1 MTLFKKVYPK
11 SKILYFFVFLLF
23 FQGCQ
28 SQDKKNGKDIE
39 EIQKNAG
46 GYTNTVSY
54 ANNVDFRL
62 AAKIATPGV
71 VHIKCL
77 FKQQTQR
84 NYNEDQDGFYNIP
97 DPLKDFFR
105 DDPFFRQFRF
115 QVPDS
120 QENDSEPLIGS
131 GSGVILT
138 PDGFIVTNNHM
149 VKNADD
155 INVTLYDGRSYTAK
169 LIGTDP
175 KTDLALLKIDE
186 KNLSFVAFGDSDK
199 IEVGEWVVAV
209 GNPFN
214 LASTVTAGIVSA
226 KARNLNI
233 LKDQGAIE
241 SFIQTDAAVN
251 PGNSGGALVTLEG
264 KLIGINTAIATPT
277 GVYAGYAFAIPVDIV
292 KKVSNDLMNFGS
304 VSRGFLGISIRDMD
318 SKIAKEI
325 NIDRAN
331 GVFVDSVAINGAA
344 NEAGVRAKDV
354 IISIDN
360 IETMTSS
367 KLQEI
372 VMRKRPGDKVKIVLI
387 RNGNEKKELFA
398 TLKKQEAS
406 PKITKTVNPELL
418 KDLGIQLIPI
428 NKEDQKNYK
437 VKNGLKV
444 TKLYTGK
451 LKKNTNIREGFVIT
465 AVNNKEVSTVD
476 SFIEAVEAQQGGIM
490 LEGKYASDPT
500 YYYYAFGM

>member
-1 MTLFKKVYPK
+1 MTLFKKVYSK
-11 SKILYFFVFLLF
+11 SKIRYLIVFLLL
-23 FQGCQ
+23 FQGCH
-28 SQDKKNGKDIE
+28 SQDKKNEKDIE

-54 ANNVDFRL
+54 SNNVDFRL
-62 AAKIATPGV
+62 AARIATPGV
-71 VHIKCL
+71 VNIKST
-77 FKQQTQR
+77 FKPQNHQYGDE
-84 NYNEDQDGFYNIP
+84 NPSDFYDLP
-97 DPLKDFFR
+97 DSFKDFFR
-105 DDPFFRQFRF
+105 NDPFFRQFKF
-115 QVPDS
+115 EPN
-120 QENDSEPLIGS
+120 NDSEPIIG
-131 GSGVILT
+131 GASGVILT
-138 PDGFIVTNNHM
+138 PDGYIVTNNHV
-149 VKNADD
+149 VKDADEID
-155 INVTLYDGRSYTAK
+155 VTLFNGKSYKAK
-169 LIGTDP
+169 IIGTDP
-175 KTDLALLKIDE
+175 QTDLALIKIDE

-226 KARNLNI
+226 KARNINI
-233 LKDQGAIE
+233 LKNQGAIE
-241 SFIQTDAAVN
+241 SFIQTDAVMN

-292 KKVSNDLMNFGS
+292 KKVSNDLMNYGS

-331 GVFVDSVAINGAA
+331 GVYVDSVATNGAA
-344 NEAGVRAKDV
+344 KEAGVKAKDV
-354 IISIDN
+354 IISIDGM
-360 IETMTSS
+360 ETMTSS

-372 VMRKRPGDKVKIVLI
+372 VMRKRPGDKVKILLI
-387 RNGNEKKELFA
+387 RNGNERKELVA
-398 TLKKQEAS
+398 TLQKQEAS
-406 PKITKTVNPELL
+406 PKITKTKNPELL
-418 KDLGIQLIPI
+418 TDLGVQLVPI
-428 NKEDQKNYK
+428 SKEDQKNYK

-444 TKLYTGK
+444 TKLYNGK

-465 AVNNKEVSTVD
+465 AVNNKEVSTID

-490 LEGKYASDPT
+490 LEGKYAGDPT
-500 YYYYAFGM
+500 YYYYAFGI

>member
-1 MTLFKKVYPK
+1 MTLFKKVYSK
-11 SKILYFFVFLLF
+11 SKIRYLIVFLLL
-23 FQGCQ
+23 FQGCH
-28 SQDKKNGKDIE
+28 SQDKKNEKDIE

-54 ANNVDFRL
+54 SNNVDFRL
-62 AAKIATPGV
+62 AARIATPGV
-71 VHIKCL
+71 VNIKST
-77 FKQQTQR
+77 FKPQNHQYGDE
-84 NYNEDQDGFYNIP
+84 NPSDFYDLP
-97 DPLKDFFR
+97 DSFKDFFR
-105 DDPFFRQFRF
+105 NDPFFRQFKF
-115 QVPDS
+115 EPN
-120 QENDSEPLIGS
+120 NDSEPIIG
-131 GSGVILT
+131 GASGVILT
-138 PDGFIVTNNHM
+138 PDGYIVTNNHV
-149 VKNADD
+149 VKDADEID
-155 INVTLYDGRSYTAK
+155 VTLFNGKSYKAK
-169 LIGTDP
+169 IIGTDP
-175 KTDLALLKIDE
+175 QTDLALIKIDE

-226 KARNLNI
+226 KARNINI
-233 LKDQGAIE
+233 LKNQGAIE
-241 SFIQTDAAVN
+241 SFIQTDAVMN

-331 GVFVDSVAINGAA
+331 GVYVDSVATSGAA
-344 NEAGVRAKDV
+344 KEAGVKAKDV
-354 IISIDN
+354 IISIDGM
-360 IETMTSS
+360 ETMTSS

-372 VMRKRPGDKVKIVLI
+372 VMRKRPGDKVKILLI
-387 RNGNEKKELFA
+387 RNGNERKELVA
-398 TLKKQEAS
+398 TLQKQEAS
-406 PKITKTVNPELL
+406 PKITKTKNPELL
-418 KDLGIQLIPI
+418 TDLGVQLVPI
-428 NKEDQKNYK
+428 SKEDHKNYK

-444 TKLYTGK
+444 TKLYNGK

-465 AVNNKEVSTVD
+465 AVNNKEVSTID

-490 LEGKYASDPT
+490 LEGKYAGDPT

>member
-1 MTLFKKVYPK
+1 MTLFKKVYSK
-11 SKILYFFVFLLF
+11 SKIRYLIVFLLL
-23 FQGCQ
+23 FQGCH
-28 SQDKKNGKDIE
+28 SQDKKNEKDIE

-54 ANNVDFRL
+54 SNNVDFRL
-62 AAKIATPGV
+62 AARIATPGV
-71 VHIKCL
+71 VNIKST
-77 FKQQTQR
+77 FKPQNHQYGDE
-84 NYNEDQDGFYNIP
+84 NPSDFYDLP
-97 DPLKDFFR
+97 DSFKDFFR
-105 DDPFFRQFRF
+105 NDPFFRQFKF
-115 QVPDS
+115 EPN
-120 QENDSEPLIGS
+120 NDSEPIIG
-131 GSGVILT
+131 GASGVILT
-138 PDGFIVTNNHM
+138 PDGYIVTNNHV
-149 VKNADD
+149 VKDADEID
-155 INVTLYDGRSYTAK
+155 VTLFNGKSYKAK
-169 LIGTDP
+169 IIGTDP
-175 KTDLALLKIDE
+175 QTDLALIKIDE

-226 KARNLNI
+226 KARNINI
-233 LKDQGAIE
+233 LKNQGAIE
-241 SFIQTDAAVN
+241 SFIQTDAVMN

-331 GVFVDSVAINGAA
+331 GVYVDSVATNGAA
-344 NEAGVRAKDV
+344 KEAGVKAKDV
-354 IISIDN
+354 IISIDGM
-360 IETMTSS
+360 ETMTSS

-372 VMRKRPGDKVKIVLI
+372 VMRKRPGDKVKILLI
-387 RNGNEKKELFA
+387 RNGNERKELVA
-398 TLKKQEAS
+398 TLQKQEAS
-406 PKITKTVNPELL
+406 PKITKTKNPELL
-418 KDLGIQLIPI
+418 TDLGVQLVTIS
-428 NKEDQKNYK
+428 KEDQKNYK

-444 TKLYTGK
+444 TKLYNGK

-465 AVNNKEVSTVD
+465 AVNNKEVSTID

-490 LEGKYASDPT
+490 LEGKYAGDPT
-500 YYYYAFGM
+500 YYYYAFGI

>member
-1 MTLFKKVYPK
+1 MTLFKKVYSK
-11 SKILYFFVFLLF
+11 SKIRYLIVFLLL
-23 FQGCQ
+23 FQGCH
-28 SQDKKNGKDIE
+28 SQDKKNEKDIE

-54 ANNVDFRL
+54 SNNVDFRL
-62 AAKIATPGV
+62 AARIATPGV
-71 VHIKCL
+71 VNIKST
-77 FKQQTQR
+77 FKPQNHQYGDE
-84 NYNEDQDGFYNIP
+84 NPSDFYDLP
-97 DPLKDFFR
+97 DSFKDFFR
-105 DDPFFRQFRF
+105 NDPFFRQFKF
-115 QVPDS
+115 EPN
-120 QENDSEPLIGS
+120 NDSEPIIG
-131 GSGVILT
+131 GASGVILT
-138 PDGFIVTNNHM
+138 PDGYIVTNNHV
-149 VKNADD
+149 VKDADEID
-155 INVTLYDGRSYTAK
+155 VTLFNGKSYKAK
-169 LIGTDP
+169 IIGTDP
-175 KTDLALLKIDE
+175 QTDLALIKIDE

-226 KARNLNI
+226 KARNINI
-233 LKDQGAIE
+233 LKNQGAIE
-241 SFIQTDAAVN
+241 SFIQTDAVMN

-331 GVFVDSVAINGAA
+331 GVYVDSVATNGAA
-344 NEAGVRAKDV
+344 KEAGVKAKDV
-354 IISIDN
+354 IISIDGM
-360 IETMTSS
+360 ETMTSS

-372 VMRKRPGDKVKIVLI
+372 VMRKRPGDKVKILLI
-387 RNGNEKKELFA
+387 RNGNERKELVA
-398 TLKKQEAS
+398 TLQKQEAS
-406 PKITKTVNPELL
+406 PKITKTKNPELL
-418 KDLGIQLIPI
+418 MDLGVQLVPI
-428 NKEDQKNYK
+428 SKEDQKNYK

-444 TKLYTGK
+444 TKLYNGK

-465 AVNNKEVSTVD
+465 AVNNKEVSTID

-490 LEGKYASDPT
+490 LEGKYAGDPT

>member
-1 MTLFKKVYPK
+1 MTLFKKVYSK
-11 SKILYFFVFLLF
+11 SKILYLFVFLLF

-28 SQDKKNGKDIE
+28 SQDKKNEKDIE

-54 ANNVDFRL
+54 SNNVDFRL
-62 AAKIATPGV
+62 AARIATPGV
-71 VHIKCL
+71 VNIKST
-77 FKQQTQR
+77 FKPQNHQYGDE
-84 NYNEDQDGFYNIP
+84 NPSDFYDLP
-97 DPLKDFFR
+97 DSFKDFFR
-105 DDPFFRQFRF
+105 NDPFFRQFKF
-115 QVPDS
+115 EPN
-120 QENDSEPLIGS
+120 NDSEPIIG
-131 GSGVILT
+131 GASGVILT
-138 PDGFIVTNNHM
+138 PDGYIVTNNHV
-149 VKNADD
+149 VKDADEID
-155 INVTLYDGRSYTAK
+155 VTLFNGKSYKAK
-169 LIGTDP
+169 IIGTDP
-175 KTDLALLKIDE
+175 QTDLALIKIDE

-226 KARNLNI
+226 KARNINI
-233 LKDQGAIE
+233 LKNQGAIE
-241 SFIQTDAAVN
+241 SFIQTDAVMN

-331 GVFVDSVAINGAA
+331 GVYVDSVATNGAA
-344 NEAGVRAKDV
+344 KEAGVKAKDV
-354 IISIDN
+354 IISIDGM
-360 IETMTSS
+360 ETMTSS

-372 VMRKRPGDKVKIVLI
+372 VMRKRPGDKVKILLI
-387 RNGNEKKELFA
+387 RNGNERKELVA
-398 TLKKQEAS
+398 TLQKQEAS
-406 PKITKTVNPELL
+406 PKITKTKNPELL
-418 KDLGIQLIPI
+418 TDLGVQLVPI
-428 NKEDQKNYK
+428 SKEDQKNYK

-444 TKLYTGK
+444 TKLYNGK

-465 AVNNKEVSTVD
+465 AVNNKEVSTID

-490 LEGKYASDPT
+490 LEGKYAGDPT

>member
-1 MTLFKKVYPK
+1 MTLFKKVYSK
-11 SKILYFFVFLLF
+11 SKIGYFFVFLLF

-28 SQDKKNGKDIE
+28 SQDKKNEKDIE

-54 ANNVDFRL
+54 SNNVDFRL
-62 AAKIATPGV
+62 AARIATPGV
-71 VHIKCL
+71 VNIKST
-77 FKQQTQR
+77 FKPQNHQYGDE
-84 NYNEDQDGFYNIP
+84 NPSDFYDLP
-97 DPLKDFFR
+97 DSFKDFFR
-105 DDPFFRQFRF
+105 NDPFFRQFKF
-115 QVPDS
+115 EPN
-120 QENDSEPLIGS
+120 NDSEPIIG
-131 GSGVILT
+131 GASGVILT
-138 PDGFIVTNNHM
+138 PDGYIVTNNHV
-149 VKNADD
+149 VKDADEID
-155 INVTLYDGRSYTAK
+155 VTLFNGKSYKAK
-169 LIGTDP
+169 IIGTDP
-175 KTDLALLKIDE
+175 QTDLALIKIDE

-226 KARNLNI
+226 KARNINI
-233 LKDQGAIE
+233 LKNQGAIE
-241 SFIQTDAAVN
+241 SFIQTDAVMN

-304 VSRGFLGISIRDMD
+304 VSRGYLGISIRDMD

-331 GVFVDSVAINGAA
+331 GVYVDSVATNGAA
-344 NEAGVRAKDV
+344 KEAGVKAKDV
-354 IISIDN
+354 IISIDGM
-360 IETMTSS
+360 ETMTSS

-372 VMRKRPGDKVKIVLI
+372 VMRKRPGDKVKILLI
-387 RNGNEKKELFA
+387 RNGNERKELVA
-398 TLKKQEAS
+398 TLQKQEAS
-406 PKITKTVNPELL
+406 TKITKTKNPELL
-418 KDLGIQLIPI
+418 RDLGVQLVPI
-428 NKEDQKNYK
+428 SKEDQKNYK

-444 TKLYTGK
+444 TKLYNGK

-465 AVNNKEVSTVD
+465 AVNNKEVSTID

-490 LEGKYASDPT
+490 LEGKYAGDPT
-500 YYYYAFGM
+500 YYYYAFGI

>member
-1 MTLFKKVYPK
+1 MTLFKKVYSK
-11 SKILYFFVFLLF
+11 SKIRYLIVFLLL

-28 SQDKKNGKDIE
+28 SQDKKNEKDIE

-54 ANNVDFRL
+54 SNNVDFRL
-62 AAKIATPGV
+62 AARIATPGV
-71 VHIKCL
+71 VNIKST
-77 FKQQTQR
+77 FKPQNHQYGDE
-84 NYNEDQDGFYNIP
+84 NPSDFYDLP
-97 DPLKDFFR
+97 DSFKDFFR
-105 DDPFFRQFRF
+105 NDPFFRQFKF
-115 QVPDS
+115 EPN
-120 QENDSEPLIGS
+120 NDSEPIIG
-131 GSGVILT
+131 GASGVILT
-138 PDGFIVTNNHM
+138 PDGYIVTNNHV
-149 VKNADD
+149 VKDADEID
-155 INVTLYDGRSYTAK
+155 VTLFNGKSYKAK
-169 LIGTDP
+169 IIGTDP
-175 KTDLALLKIDE
+175 QTDLALIKIDE

-226 KARNLNI
+226 KARNINI
-233 LKDQGAIE
+233 LKNQGAIE
-241 SFIQTDAAVN
+241 SFIQTDAVMN

-304 VSRGFLGISIRDMD
+304 VSRGFLGLTIRDMD

-331 GVFVDSVAINGAA
+331 GVYVDSVATNGAA
-344 NEAGVRAKDV
+344 KEAGVKAKDV
-354 IISIDN
+354 IISIDGM
-360 IETMTSS
+360 ETMTSS

-372 VMRKRPGDKVKIVLI
+372 VMRKRPGDKVKILLI
-387 RNGNEKKELFA
+387 RNGNERKELVA
-398 TLKKQEAS
+398 TLQKQEAS
-406 PKITKTVNPELL
+406 PKITKTKNPELL
-418 KDLGIQLIPI
+418 TDLGVQLVPI
-428 NKEDQKNYK
+428 SKEDQKNYK

-444 TKLYTGK
+444 TKLYNGK

-465 AVNNKEVSTVD
+465 AVNNKEVSTID

-490 LEGKYASDPT
+490 LEGKYAGDPT
-500 YYYYAFGM
+500 YYYYAFGI

>member
-1 MTLFKKVYPK
+1 MTLFKKVYSK
-11 SKILYFFVFLLF
+11 SKIRYLIVFLLL
-23 FQGCQ
+23 FQGCH
-28 SQDKKNGKDIE
+28 SQDKKNEKDIE

-54 ANNVDFRL
+54 SNNVDFRL
-62 AAKIATPGV
+62 AARIATPGV
-71 VHIKCL
+71 VNIKST
-77 FKQQTQR
+77 FKPQNHQYGDE
-84 NYNEDQDGFYNIP
+84 NPSDFYDLP
-97 DPLKDFFR
+97 DSFKDFFR
-105 DDPFFRQFRF
+105 NDPFFRQFKF
-115 QVPDS
+115 EPN
-120 QENDSEPLIGS
+120 NDSEPIIG
-131 GSGVILT
+131 GASGVILT
-138 PDGFIVTNNHM
+138 PDGYIVTNNHV
-149 VKNADD
+149 VKDADEID
-155 INVTLYDGRSYTAK
+155 VTLFNGKSYKAK
-169 LIGTDP
+169 IIGTDP
-175 KTDLALLKIDE
+175 QTDLALIKIDE

-226 KARNLNI
+226 KARNINI
-233 LKDQGAIE
+233 LKNQGAIE
-241 SFIQTDAAVN
+241 SFIQTDAVMN

-304 VSRGFLGISIRDMD
+304 VSRGFLGITIRDMD

-331 GVFVDSVAINGAA
+331 GVYVDSVATNGAA
-344 NEAGVRAKDV
+344 KEAGVKAKDV
-354 IISIDN
+354 IISIDGM
-360 IETMTSS
+360 ETMTSS

-372 VMRKRPGDKVKIVLI
+372 VMRKRPGDKVKILLI
-387 RNGNEKKELFA
+387 RNGNERKELVA
-398 TLKKQEAS
+398 TLQKQEAS
-406 PKITKTVNPELL
+406 PKITKTKNPELL
-418 KDLGIQLIPI
+418 TDLGVQLVTIS
-428 NKEDQKNYK
+428 KEDQKNYK

-444 TKLYTGK
+444 TKLYNGK

-465 AVNNKEVSTVD
+465 AVNNKEVSTID

-490 LEGKYASDPT
+490 LEGKYAGDPT
-500 YYYYAFGM
+500 YYYYAFGI

>member
-1 MTLFKKVYPK
+1 MTLFKKVYSK
-11 SKILYFFVFLLF
+11 SKIRYLIVFLLL
-23 FQGCQ
+23 FQGCH
-28 SQDKKNGKDIE
+28 SQDKKNEKDIE

-54 ANNVDFRL
+54 SNNVDFRL
-62 AAKIATPGV
+62 AARIATPGV
-71 VHIKCL
+71 VNIKST
-77 FKQQTQR
+77 FKPQNHQYGDE
-84 NYNEDQDGFYNIP
+84 NPSDFYDLP
-97 DPLKDFFR
+97 DSFKDFFR
-105 DDPFFRQFRF
+105 NDPFFRQFKF
-115 QVPDS
+115 EPN
-120 QENDSEPLIGS
+120 NDSEPIIG
-131 GSGVILT
+131 GASGVILT
-138 PDGFIVTNNHM
+138 PDGYIVTNNHV
-149 VKNADD
+149 VKDADEID
-155 INVTLYDGRSYTAK
+155 VTLFNGKSYKAK
-169 LIGTDP
+169 IIGTDP
-175 KTDLALLKIDE
+175 QTDLALIKIDE

-226 KARNLNI
+226 KARNINI
-233 LKDQGAIE
+233 LKNQGAIE
-241 SFIQTDAAVN
+241 SFIQTDAVMN

-331 GVFVDSVAINGAA
+331 GVYVDSVATNGAA
-344 NEAGVRAKDV
+344 KEAGVKAKDV
-354 IISIDN
+354 IISIDGM
-360 IETMTSS
+360 ETMTSS

-372 VMRKRPGDKVKIVLI
+372 VMRKRPGDKVKILLI
-387 RNGNEKKELFA
+387 RNGNERKELVA
-398 TLKKQEAS
+398 TLQKQEAS
-406 PKITKTVNPELL
+406 PKITKTKNPELL
-418 KDLGIQLIPI
+418 TDLGVQLVPI
-428 NKEDQKNYK
+428 SKEDQKNYK

-444 TKLYTGK
+444 TKLYNGK

-465 AVNNKEVSTVD
+465 AVNNKEVSTID

-490 LEGKYASDPT
+490 LEGKYAGDPT

>member
-1 MTLFKKVYPK
+1 MTLFKKVYSK
-11 SKILYFFVFLLF
+11 SKIRYLIVFLLL
-23 FQGCQ
+23 FQGCH
-28 SQDKKNGKDIE
+28 SQDKKNEKDIE

-54 ANNVDFRL
+54 SNNVDFRL
-62 AAKIATPGV
+62 AARIATPGV
-71 VHIKCL
+71 VNIKST
-77 FKQQTQR
+77 FKPQNHQYGDE
-84 NYNEDQDGFYNIP
+84 NPSDFYDLP
-97 DPLKDFFR
+97 DSFKDFFR
-105 DDPFFRQFRF
+105 NDPFFRQFKF
-115 QVPDS
+115 EPN
-120 QENDSEPLIGS
+120 NDSEPIIG
-131 GSGVILT
+131 GASGVILT
-138 PDGFIVTNNHM
+138 PDGYIVTNNHV
-149 VKNADD
+149 VKDADEID
-155 INVTLYDGRSYTAK
+155 VTLFNGKSYKAK
-169 LIGTDP
+169 IIGTDP
-175 KTDLALLKIDE
+175 QTDLALIKIDE

-226 KARNLNI
+226 KARNINI
-233 LKDQGAIE
+233 LKNQGAIE
-241 SFIQTDAAVN
+241 SFIQTDAVMN
-251 PGNSGGALVTLEG
+251 PGNSGGALVTLDG

-331 GVFVDSVAINGAA
+331 GVYVDSVATNGAA
-344 NEAGVRAKDV
+344 KEAGVKAKDV
-354 IISIDN
+354 IISIDGM
-360 IETMTSS
+360 ETMTSS

-372 VMRKRPGDKVKIVLI
+372 VMRKRPGDKVKILLI
-387 RNGNEKKELFA
+387 RNGNERKELVA
-398 TLKKQEAS
+398 TLQKQEAS
-406 PKITKTVNPELL
+406 PKITKTKNPELL
-418 KDLGIQLIPI
+418 RDLGVQLVPI
-428 NKEDQKNYK
+428 SKEDQKNYK

-444 TKLYTGK
+444 TKLYNGK

-465 AVNNKEVSTVD
+465 AVNNKEVSTID

-490 LEGKYASDPT
+490 LEGKYAGDPT
-500 YYYYAFGM
+500 YYYYAFGI

>member
-1 MTLFKKVYPK
+1 MTLFKKVYSK

-28 SQDKKNGKDIE
+28 SQDKKNENDIE
-39 EIQKNAG
+39 QIQKNAG
-46 GYTNTVSY
+46 GYTNKVSY
-54 ANNVDFRL
+54 SGNVDFRL

-71 VHIKCL
+71 VNIKST
-77 FKQQTQR
+77 FKTQMGQ
-84 NYNEDQDGFYNIP
+84 NEDGDQNDFYDLP
-97 DPLKDFFR
+97 EAFKDFFKN
-105 DDPFFRQFRF
+105 DPFFRQFKF
-115 QVPDS
+115 QP
-120 QENDSEPLIGS
+120 NYDSEPVIG
-131 GSGVILT
+131 GASGVILT
-138 PDGFIVTNNHM
+138 PDGYIVTNNH
-149 VKNADD
+149 VVSDADD
-155 INVTLYDGRSYTAK
+155 IDVTLYNGKSYKAK
-169 LIGTDP
+169 IIGTDP
-175 KTDLALLKIDE
+175 QTDLALIKIDE
-186 KNLSFVAFGDSDK
+186 KKLSFIAFGDSDD

-226 KARNLNI
+226 KARNINI
-233 LKDQGAIE
+233 LRNQGAIE
-241 SFIQTDAAVN
+241 SFIQTDAVMN

-292 KKVSNDLMNFGS
+292 KKVTNDLMNFGS

-331 GVFVDSVAINGAA
+331 GVYVDSVSATGAA
-344 NEAGVRAKDV
+344 KEAGIKAKDV
-354 IISIDN
+354 IISIDD
-360 IETMTSS
+360 IETMTTAN
-367 KLQEI
+367 LQEV

-387 RNGNEKKELFA
+387 RNGNERKELFA

-406 PKITKTVNPELL
+406 TKTVKTASTELL
-418 KDLGIQLIPI
+418 KDLGVELVPI
-428 NKEDQKNYK
+428 SNEDQKKYK

-444 TKLYTGK
+444 TRLHDGK
-451 LKKNTNIREGFVIT
+451 LKRNTNIREGFVIT
-465 AVNNKEVSTVD
+465 AVNNREVTTINSLID
-476 SFIEAVEAQQGGIM
+476 AVQKQQGGIM
-490 LEGKYASDPT
+490 LEGKYAGDST

>member
-1 MTLFKKVYPK
+1 MTTFKKIGLK
-11 SKILYFFVFLLF
+11 SKMLYLFVFLLF

-28 SQDKKNGKDIE
+28 AQDKKKEKDIE
-39 EIQKNAG
+39 EIQKNADR
-46 GYTNTVSY
+46 YTDKASY
-54 ANNVDFRL
+54 TGNVDFRL

-71 VHIKCL
+71 VHIKSY
-77 FKQQTQR
+77 FKQQPQR
-84 NYNEDQDGFYNIP
+84 YQYDDDDKFYNLP
-97 DPLKDFFR
+97 DALKDFFR
-105 DDPFFRQFRF
+105 DDPHFRQYRF
-115 QVPDS
+115 HVPKS
-120 QENDSEPLIGS
+120 REYDSEPVIGS

-138 PDGFIVTNNHM
+138 PDGYIVTNNHM
-149 VKNADD
+149 VKNADE
-155 INVTLYDGRSYTAK
+155 INVTLHDGRSYTAK

-175 KTDLALLKIDE
+175 QTDLALLKIDE
-186 KNLSFVAFGDSDK
+186 KNLSFIAFGDSDK

-214 LASTVTAGIVSA
+214 LASTVTVGIVSA

-292 KKVSNDLMNFGS
+292 KKVSNDLMNYGS

-331 GVFVDSVAINGAA
+331 GVYVDSVSANGAA
-344 NEAGVRAKDV
+344 REAGVKAKDV
-354 IISIDN
+354 IISIDD
-360 IETMTSS
+360 IETMTSA

-398 TLKKQEAS
+398 TLKKQEVS
-406 PKITKTVNPELL
+406 TKPVKTESTNLL
-418 KDLGIQLIPI
+418 KDLGVQLVPI
-428 NKEDQKNYK
+428 NKEDQGKYM

-444 TKLYTGK
+444 TKLYDGK
-451 LKKNTNIREGFVIT
+451 LKQHTNIREGFVIT
-465 AVNNKEVSTVD
+465 AVNNREVATVD
-476 SFIEAVEAQQGGIM
+476 SFIEAVKKQQGGIM
-490 LEGKYASDPT
+490 LEGKYAGDPT

>member
-1 MTLFKKVYPK
+1 MATFKKTDFK
-11 SKILYFFVFLLF
+11 SKMLYLFVLLML

-28 SQDKKNGKDIE
+28 GQDKKNEKDIE
-39 EIQKNAG
+39 EIQKKAG
-46 GYTNTVSY
+46 VTSNKVSY
-54 ANNVDFRL
+54 SGNVDFRL

-71 VHIKCL
+71 VNIRST
-77 FKQQTQR
+77 FKTQQSDNQG
-84 NYNEDQDGFYNIP
+84 NDNFYNLP
-97 DPLKDFFR
+97 DALKDFFK
-105 DDPFFRQFRF
+105 DDPFFRQFKF
-115 QVPDS
+115 QPNYD
-120 QENDSEPLIGS
+120 NEPIIG
-131 GSGVILT
+131 GASGVILT
-138 PDGFIVTNNHM
+138 PDGYIVTNNHV
-149 VKNADD
+149 VKNADEID
-155 INVTLYDGRSYTAK
+155 VTLFNGKSYKAK
-169 LIGTDP
+169 IIGTDP
-175 KTDLALLKIDE
+175 QTDLALIKIDE
-186 KNLSFVAFGDSDK
+186 KNLSFIAFGDSDN

-331 GVFVDSVAINGAA
+331 GVYVDSVSGTGAA
-344 NEAGVRAKDV
+344 KEAGVKAKDV

-372 VMRKRPGDKVKIVLI
+372 VMRKRPGDKVKITLI
-387 RNGNEKKELFA
+387 RNGNEKKELLA
-398 TLKKQEAS
+398 TLKKQEAVT
-406 PKITKTVNPELL
+406 KIIKPENAELL
-418 KDLGIQLIPI
+418 KDLGVPLIPI
-428 NKEDQKNYK
+428 TKEDQKKYK
-437 VKNGLKV
+437 VENGLKV
-444 TKLYTGK
+444 TKLSNGI
-451 LKKNTNIREGFVIT
+451 LKQFTNIREGFVIT
-465 AVNNKEVSTVD
+465 AVNNREISTVD
-476 SFIEAVEAQQGGIM
+476 SFIEAVQKQQGGIM
-490 LEGKYASDPT
+490 LEGKYAGDST

>member
-1 MTLFKKVYPK
+1 MTLFKKVYSK
-11 SKILYFFVFLLF
+11 SKIGYLIVFLLL
-23 FQGCQ
+23 FQGCH
-28 SQDKKNGKDIE
+28 SQDKKNEKDIE

-54 ANNVDFRL
+54 SNNVDFRL
-62 AAKIATPGV
+62 AARIATPGV
-71 VHIKCL
+71 VNIKST
-77 FKQQTQR
+77 FKPQNHQYGDE
-84 NYNEDQDGFYNIP
+84 NPSDFYDLP
-97 DPLKDFFR
+97 DSFKDFFR
-105 DDPFFRQFRF
+105 NDPFFRQFKF
-115 QVPDS
+115 EPN
-120 QENDSEPLIGS
+120 NDSEPIIG
-131 GSGVILT
+131 GASGVILT
-138 PDGFIVTNNHM
+138 PDGYIVTNNHV
-149 VKNADD
+149 VKDADEID
-155 INVTLYDGRSYTAK
+155 VTLFNGKSYKAK
-169 LIGTDP
+169 IIGTDP
-175 KTDLALLKIDE
+175 QTDLALIKIDE

-226 KARNLNI
+226 KARNINI
-233 LKDQGAIE
+233 LKNQGAIE
-241 SFIQTDAAVN
+241 SFIQTDAVMN

-331 GVFVDSVAINGAA
+331 GVYVDSVATNGAA
-344 NEAGVRAKDV
+344 KEAGVKAKDV
-354 IISIDN
+354 IISIDGM
-360 IETMTSS
+360 ETMTSS

-372 VMRKRPGDKVKIVLI
+372 VMRKRPGDKVKILLI
-387 RNGNEKKELFA
+387 RNGNERKELVA
-398 TLKKQEAS
+398 TLQKQEAS
-406 PKITKTVNPELL
+406 PKITKTTNPELL
-418 KDLGIQLIPI
+418 KDLGVQLVPI
-428 NKEDQKNYK
+428 SKEDQKNYK

-444 TKLYTGK
+444 TKLYNGK

-465 AVNNKEVSTVD
+465 AVNNKEVSTID

-490 LEGKYASDPT
+490 LEGKYAGDPT
-500 YYYYAFGM
+500 YYYYAFGI